1 MAAILLA
8 LSASLAWGFADFGA
22 GVGSRR
28 LPVFVVAVVMQ
39 SAGFVVAG
47 LAVAVTGESFPS
59 WRQVAWAA
67 FAGLVGVGGL
77 AAFYRGLAVGSMGI
91 VGPISTTAAIV
102 PLAYGLARGE
112 RPSTLQALG
121 VALAVLGVA
130 GASLEHVPETATR
143 RIGAGVGLA
152 LLAAAGFGCSL
163 IGLSRAA
170 PGGIVWAVWIMRVV
184 AVPCMLVLALAFGV
198 RRPSRRMWP
207 LLVGVGIGDT
217 GATLLA
223 LPTRYIRQLGLLKTR
238 ERPSISAH
246 GAGTINIYEPVRL
259 TILERFCAVEVME
272 VPDEVP
278 PLIGQIPLETLDL
291 VIDLCGQRLT
301 GNPAHGGI
309 ETLELY

>member
-1 MAAILLA
+1 VTAILLA
-8 LSASLAWGFADFGA
+8 LAASLAWGFADFGA

-28 LPVFVVAVVMQ
+28 LPVLVVAAVMQ
-39 SAGFVVAG
+39 SAGLVVG
-47 LAVAVTGESFPS
+47 GIAVAVTGEAFPS

-67 FAGLVGVGGL
+67 LAGLVGVGGL

-112 RPSTLQALG
+112 RPSALQAAG

-143 RIGAGVGLA
+143 RVGAGVGLA

-170 PGGIVWAVWIMRVV
+170 PGGIAWAVWIMRIV
-184 AVPCMLVLALAFGV
+184 AVPCIVALAFAVGV
-198 RRPSRRMWP
+198 RRPSRRLWP

-217 GATLLA
+217 GATLLYA
-223 LPTRYIRQLGLLKTR
+223 AASTRGLLSVVAVLASLYPVVIVVLARTLLN
-238 ERPSISAH
+238 ERVARPQLLGVGVALAGVALISA
-246 GAGTINIYEPVRL
+246 G
-259 TILERFCAVEVME
+259 
-272 VPDEVP
+272 
-278 PLIGQIPLETLDL
+278 
-291 VIDLCGQRLT
+291 
-301 GNPAHGGI
+301 
-309 ETLELY
+309 

>member
-28 LPVFVVAVVMQ
+28 LPVFVVALVIQ
-39 SAGFVVAG
+39 SAGLVVAG
-47 LAVAVTGESFPS
+47 IAVAITGDPLPS

-102 PLAYGLARGE
+102 PLVYGLARGE
-112 RPSTLQALG
+112 RPSALQAAG
-121 VALAVLGVA
+121 VALAVLGVV
-130 GASLEHVPETATR
+130 GASLEHVPETQRR
-143 RIGAGVGLA
+143 RIGTGVGLA

-170 PGGIVWAVWIMRVV
+170 PGGIAWAVWIMRIV
-184 AVPCMLVLALAFGV
+184 AVPCMLVLAFALGAQ
-198 RRPSRRMWP
+198 RPSRRMWP

-217 GATLLA
+217 GATLLYA
-223 LPTRYIRQLGLLKTR
+223 AATTRGLLSVVAVLASLYPVVIVVLARTVLG
-238 ERPSISAH
+238 ERIARPQLLGVAVALAGVALISA
-246 GAGTINIYEPVRL
+246 G
-259 TILERFCAVEVME
+259 
-272 VPDEVP
+272 
-278 PLIGQIPLETLDL
+278 
-291 VIDLCGQRLT
+291 
-301 GNPAHGGI
+301 
-309 ETLELY
+309 